1 MPTSKSSRLT
11 SRAFLVQIY
20 SILLMLYKKGQ
31 WSSNTQLA
39 ALGGCSVLFCLMI
52 EFLVAT
58 VINYQTPTDLF
69 LPAEE
74 PAKQQPLASPPQQI
88 NQKGVQ
94 LVKHFEGLYLSPYI
108 CPSGLKT
115 VGFGHTGKKAK
126 EGRKITKAQAEALL
140 QQDLDAAAAV
150 VRKLVKVPLNNNQ
163 FSVLVSFTFNTGAG
177 AFQRSTLLKLVN
189 QQDFTGAAAE
199 LTKWVHSNR
208 GRRLQGLVLRRQA
221 ARELFEEPIDS
232 EF

>member
-1 MPTSKSSRLT
+1 MKVFTSLPTYALAT
-11 SRAFLVQIY
+11 
-20 SILLMLYKKGQ
+20 KK
-31 WSSNTQLA
+31 T
-39 ALGGCSVLFCLMI
+39 I
-52 EFLVAT
+52 
-58 VINYQTPTDLF
+58 
-69 LPAEE
+69 
-74 PAKQQPLASPPQQI
+74 
-88 NQKGVQ
+88 
-94 LVKHFEGLYLSPYI
+94 
-108 CPSGLKT
+108 
-115 VGFGHTGKKAK
+115 GFGHTGKKAR

-221 ARELFEEPIDS
+221 ERELFEEPIDS